1 MEYKDNKC
9 EPMGGSLIGSN
20 GAITSIDIN
29 NEVLDCCLNS
39 RFSVKTFRTETTES
53 TE

>member
-1 MEYKDNKC
+1 MEDRKIKLWEYKDNKC

-29 NEVLDCCLNS
+29 NEV
-39 RFSVKTFRTETTES
+39 RP
-53 TE
+53 